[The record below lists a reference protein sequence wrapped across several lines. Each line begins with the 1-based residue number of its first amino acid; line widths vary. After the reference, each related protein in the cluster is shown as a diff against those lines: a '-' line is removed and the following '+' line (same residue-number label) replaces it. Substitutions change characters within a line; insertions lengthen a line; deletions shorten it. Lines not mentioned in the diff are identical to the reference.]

1 MKNNNLPGQLN
12 IFSVFQED
20 NEFNSEYIPEVV
32 KATAEEEIEPIE
44 KSQADNNLDLEIG
57 DVIWTFSDRKISSDI
72 VIENHG
78 DYCITRTDNGTLK
91 RITARSK
98 GICWASTREAV
109 QKLCDTY
116 YHS

>member
-1 MKNNNLPGQLN
+1 MKNKNLPGQLD
-12 IFSVFQED
+12 IFSVFRED
-20 NEFNSEYIPEVV
+20 DEFNSEYISEVT
-32 KATAEEEIEPIE
+32 KTSREAETEHIRKPP
-44 KSQADNNLDLEIG
+44 ADNTLDLEIG